1 LNKRILALDYGD
13 SRIGVAVSDALHIT
27 AQGICVIKR
36 TKNID
41 EDINTIKKYIKEYD
55 AGLVILGHPLNLS
68 GEKGTR
74 ALVTEEFYDILKD
87 KIDIPIKLWDE
98 RLSTKEAERALE
110 AGGVNWRKKREVI
123 DMMAAQIILSSYLD
137 YNNNNLGGF

>member
-1 LNKRILALDYGD
+1 MN
-13 SRIGVAVSDALHIT
+13 
-27 AQGICVIKR
+27 
-36 TKNID
+36 
-41 EDINTIKKYIKEYD
+41 
-55 AGLVILGHPLNLS
+55 

-74 ALVTEEFYDILKD
+74 AQITEEFYEILKKELD
-87 KIDIPIKLWDE
+87 VPVKLWDE

-137 YNNNNLGGF
+137 YNNNLGGF